1 MVEITDP
8 EQLLTSA
15 EVARMLQVDA
25 TSVINWSKK
34 GYLAYYRTPGGHR
47 RIRAAD
53 VVEFARARGM
63 PVPMS
68 LDGISQQRVV
78 VAEGDA
84 KQNTQWKKAFEAQR
98 RVSAVYVQSNG
109 AALVELGVFKPHL
122 LILDNALDGL
132 ATAELIKKKTEYRT
146 LRIVLVCDRLVPE
159 VQRRATLLG
168 VECITRPDTVGMAK
182 VTENVAAQSLAS

>member
-34 GYLAYYRTPGGHR
+34 GYLNYYRTPGGHR

-53 VVEFARARGM
+53 VVEFARQRGM

-68 LDGISQQRVV
+68 LDGISQQRVI
-78 VAEGDA
+78 VAETDA
-84 KQNTQWKKAFEAQR
+84 KQGAQWKKAFESQR
-98 RVSAVYVQSNG
+98 RVVAVYVQSTA
-109 AALVELGVFKPHL
+109 AALVELGTFKPHL

-132 ATAELIKKKTEYRT
+132 ATAELIKKKTEYRA

-159 VQRRATLLG
+159 IQRRATLLG
-168 VECITRPDTVGMAK
+168 VECIARPDSVAMAK
-182 VTENVAAQSLAS
+182 VTENVAA